1 MVDIKSIFVKQR
13 IDYTDYSVHYELP
26 VCLSGQT
33 NPTFLWYNEFLFQLG
48 RQNSQTTQVLRPTR

>member
-26 VCLSGQT
+26 VFLSGQT
-33 NPTFLWYNEFLFQLG
+33 NPIFLCYNEFLFQLG
-48 RQNSQTTQVLRPTR
+48 RQNSQTTQFLRPTR